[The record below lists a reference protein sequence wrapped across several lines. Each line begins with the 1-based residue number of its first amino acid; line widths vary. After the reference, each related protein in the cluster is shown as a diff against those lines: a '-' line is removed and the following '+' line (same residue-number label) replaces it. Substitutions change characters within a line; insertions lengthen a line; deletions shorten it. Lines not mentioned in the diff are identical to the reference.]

1 MILPSEGDNGA
12 GSEIPAE
19 PGGLEGS
26 KTPDGI
32 GSPVWSTET
41 ERPEGGPPVAK
52 VGGYSIRLDSFE
64 GPLDLLLYLIQ
75 RDEIDIYDIPIAS
88 ITQTYLEFIEDLDQL
103 DLETAGEFL
112 VMASTLMRIKAR
124 LLLPVQRSDEEDD
137 GEDPRD
143 ELVRRLLE
151 YKKFKEAS
159 QALSEAEQKRREIF
173 SRSLEYPFRDQI
185 PEDPPEFSL
194 SLFDLLGS
202 VKNVLDQIKGDHQ
215 HHVYQEIFTVEEQAR
230 KLTQLL
236 YDMDGVRLEDVFSDA
251 LNKMEV
257 VVTFVAML
265 ELMKQGRV
273 LARQVGNYQEIR
285 LYRGEMDGTD
295 KTPSGGGSSQEAN
308 HAA

>member
-1 MILPSEGDNGA
+1 MILPREGENGA
-12 GSEIPAE
+12 HSESPSGAEGYEPRGSA
-19 PGGLEGS
+19 
-26 KTPDGI
+26 
-32 GSPVWSTET
+32 
-41 ERPEGGPPVAK
+41 PEGAK
-52 VGGYSIRLDSFE
+52 EGGYSISLESFE

-75 RDEIDIYDIPIAS
+75 RDEIDIYDIPIAR
-88 ITQTYLEFIEDLDQL
+88 ITASYLEFIEDLDQL

-124 LLLPVQRSDEEDD
+124 LLLPVQRSEEDEE

-159 QALSEAEQKRREIF
+159 EALAEAEERRREIF
-173 SRSLEYPFRDQI
+173 GRSLEYPFRDRI

-202 VKNVLDQIKGDHQ
+202 VKNVLDQIKGDQQ
-215 HHVYQEIFTVEEQAR
+215 HHVYQEIYTVEEQTR
-230 KLTQLL
+230 KLIQLL
-236 YDMDGVRLEDVFSDA
+236 HDMDGVRFEDVFSEA
-251 LNKMEV
+251 RNKMEV

-265 ELMKQGRV
+265 ELMKRGEIK
-273 LARQVGNYQEIR
+273 ARQVGNYQEIWI
-285 LYRGEMDGTD
+285 YRGEGTEPGD
-295 KTPSGGGSSQEAN
+295 QRPAGSAGEEAH